1 MLQSVICGNKFHE
14 KSKHGSI
21 IAAGMVKLGYREPSL
36 GPELGFRMVCLLLFL
51 HRSFFASFFSKVGAG
66 ESQQENETYMH
77 RYHRM
82 RKDKQGVFLGVIVL
96 YLVQDRSGK
105 CLLLG

>member
-1 MLQSVICGNKFHE
+1 MVALLRLAWSSWDTENLLWDRSWASGWSVYCFSYIGAFLQ
-14 KSKHGSI
+14 
-21 IAAGMVKLGYREPSL
+21 A
-36 GPELGFRMVCLLLFL
+36 
-51 HRSFFASFFSKVGAG
+51 FFSKVGAG

-82 RKDKQGVFLGVIVL
+82 RKDKQGVFLGVLVL